1 MKPKTKQKQNYN
13 DKIELLT
20 KAERNK
26 INNRKF

>member
-1 MKPKTKQKQNYN
+1 MKPKTKQKNYN
-13 DKIELLT
+13 DKIELLL